1 MTPYDYN
8 KSMNKLVILTVTA
21 LILTACNATNTSNPP
36 ASTPPAQDFIM
47 KGTVIIK
54 QKDGSSALFFDEDEV
69 DKDRS
74 RFYFAMNDYYENKNS
89 YRFRS
94 GFVSTDGTIEATLP
108 AHVAQYRTIPL
119 AKMLE
124 YSEGEKNQCQNNLQ
138 VSNDAEGTLITGGI
152 FEVKPKG
159 IENSYRV
166 RFPMN
171 KEGEFVHFLYANK
184 ATRIGGSLTCKK
196 VAKGMSEQSSI
207 IFEKDLEI
215 KPGWNELKYKVDTK
229 SNTADRSYN
238 SSQIFIS
245 STPNNVYEWNTNE
258 DLTIYP

>member
-1 MTPYDYN
+1 
-8 KSMNKLVILTVTA
+8 MNKLVILTVTA
-21 LILTACNATNTSNPP
+21 LILTACNTTNTSNPP

-124 YSEGEKNQCQNNLQ
+124 YSKGEKNQCQNNLR

-196 VAKGMSEQSSI
+196 VVDVVHGFSRQSSI

-215 KPGWNELKYKVDTK
+215 KPGWNELKYKVDTLDDGH
-229 SNTADRSYN
+229 NDN

-245 STPNNVYEWNTNE
+245 STPNNIYEWNVNE
-258 DLTIYP
+258 DLTLYP